1 MLKLLQHLNIM
12 KDEIKHEEEAELIYS
27 GLDPWTFQLNKKQM
41 IPRIHK

>member
-12 KDEIKHEEEAELIYS
+12 KDEIKHEEEAELICS